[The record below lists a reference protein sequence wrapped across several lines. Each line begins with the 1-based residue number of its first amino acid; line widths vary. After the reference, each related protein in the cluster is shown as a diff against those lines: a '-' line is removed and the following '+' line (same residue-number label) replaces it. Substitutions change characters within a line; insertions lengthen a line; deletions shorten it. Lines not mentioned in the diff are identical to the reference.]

1 MEKQCTHY
9 RDKRYMI
16 VSIFRINS
24 ETLEN
29 NSFWGLEESIGWTD
43 RRTGN
48 SYKYIGG
55 VARRIENRKLTYAMN
70 L

>member
-1 MEKQCTHY
+1 
-9 RDKRYMI
+9 MI

-43 RRTGN
+43 RQTDVLVIHIN
-48 SYKYIGG
+48 I
-55 VARRIENRKLTYAMN
+55 
-70 L
+70 